1 MISETIYTEEEH
13 YDLVNKLY
21 EEERELVLYEFM
33 LFDYTEEKIVVNE
46 QFSYWKYVRN
56 EE

>member
-33 LFDYTEEKIVVNE
+33 LFDYTEEKIVVHE
-46 QFSYWKYVRN
+46 QFSYSKYVRN